1 MNETGQTTGG
11 SWWRTPLLHLRAR
24 LQQRED
30 QVFLVLALV
39 IGALTGLAVVAFI
52 LLTERAGMRL
62 YPVGGARWRRL
73 LLPVGGS
80 LGIGYLLYHYFPDA
94 RGSGVPQTKAAL
106 FARGGRITMRTVIGK
121 FFCTSA
127 TLASGIPLGREG
139 PSVQVGAGIASVL
152 GRRLGLR
159 PEKVKALLPVG
170 AAAAIAAAFN
180 TPLAAVLF
188 SLEEIMGDLH
198 APVLG
203 SVVLASATS
212 WMVLRLLLGNNPLF
226 KVPQYQLV
234 HPLEFAVYAVLGVAG
249 GLVSVAFTKLL
260 LGMRERFLRFPQNT
274 VWFQPV
280 AGGLLVGLMGLF
292 VPQVLGVGY
301 GYVGDVLNGRMA
313 LNLMVLLLVLKLL
326 TVTTSY
332 ASGNAGGIFGPAL
345 FIGAMLGGTVGSV
358 AHRLLPAYTATA
370 GAYALVGMGA
380 AFAGIVRA
388 PMTSVLMIFEM
399 TQDYAVIV
407 PLMIANLVSLF
418 ISSRL
423 QPEPIYEALAVQ
435 DGIHLPSAETRLRHG
450 KRQIIRIMRTPTE
463 SLPSELTVREALE
476 RIRSSE
482 FRTWLVCDR
491 RGLVGV
497 INRSTLELEAAEGA
511 AKQLDELVG
520 GPVFPHVHPDQG
532 LDLALERMGANQIE
546 ILPVVSRADVHK
558 LEGIVTLR
566 RCSGFLRAQHA
577 KSALGLKALGAPPVP
592 LLVGWERLMHPVG
605 RRPRFFIDQW
615 LVVLSIFHSLA
626 SSKVPT
632 QAKPAWVGPP
642 GLHL

>member
-1 MNETGQTTGG
+1 MDADNKTASGG
-11 SWWRTPLLHLRAR
+11 WWRTPLLYIASR

-39 IGALTGLAVVAFI
+39 IGALTGLVVVAFI
-52 LLTERAGMRL
+52 LLTEREGIRL
-62 YPVGGARWRRL
+62 YPGGSDRWRRVVF
-73 LLPVGGS
+73 PVVGS
-80 LGIGYLLYHYFPDA
+80 LSIGYLLFRYFPYA

-106 FARGGRITMRTVIGK
+106 FARDGRITLRTVLGK

-139 PSVQVGAGIASVL
+139 PSVQVGAGIASIL

-188 SLEEIMGDLH
+188 ALEEIVGDLH

-212 WMVLRLLLGNNPLF
+212 WMVLRLLLGNHPLF
-226 KVPQYQLV
+226 QVPQYQLV
-234 HPLEFAVYAVLGVAG
+234 HPLELAIYAVLGVAG

-260 LGMRERFLRFPQNT
+260 LGMRARFLSFPQQT

-280 AGGLLVGLMGLF
+280 AGGLLVGVMGWF

-313 LNLMVLLLVLKLL
+313 LSLMVLLLVLKLFA
-326 TVTTSY
+326 VTTSY

-345 FIGAMLGGTVGSV
+345 FLGAMLGGAVGTV
-358 AHRLLPAYTATA
+358 AHRFLPAHTATA

-380 AFAGIVRA
+380 VFAGIVRA

-407 PLMIANLVSLF
+407 PLMIANLMSLF

-423 QPEPIYEALAVQ
+423 QRQPIYEALAVQ
-435 DGIHLPSAETRLRHG
+435 DGIHLPTAEARQRLG
-450 KRQIIRIMRTPTE
+450 QRQVTRIMHPPTE
-463 SLPSELTVREALE
+463 LLPSEITVEEALE
-476 RIRSSE
+476 RVRAS
-482 FRTWLVCDR
+482 RLGAGLVTDR
-491 RGLVGV
+491 RGVVGV
-497 INRSTLELEAAEGA
+497 VSLLTLEREHAKGEA
-511 AKQLDELVG
+511 KHLDDLVRG
-520 GPVFPHVHPDQG
+520 LVFPHVHPDQG
-532 LDLALERMGANQIE
+532 LDLALERMGAGQIE
-546 ILPVVSRADVHK
+546 VLPVVSRADVHK
-558 LEGIVTLR
+558 LQGVVTLHDILDFYGV
-566 RCSGFLRAQHA
+566 S
-577 KSALGLKALGAPPVP
+577 
-592 LLVGWERLMHPVG
+592 
-605 RRPRFFIDQW
+605 PRDQ
-615 LVVLSIFHSLA
+615 
-626 SSKVPT
+626 
-632 QAKPAWVGPP
+632 G
-642 GLHL
+642 